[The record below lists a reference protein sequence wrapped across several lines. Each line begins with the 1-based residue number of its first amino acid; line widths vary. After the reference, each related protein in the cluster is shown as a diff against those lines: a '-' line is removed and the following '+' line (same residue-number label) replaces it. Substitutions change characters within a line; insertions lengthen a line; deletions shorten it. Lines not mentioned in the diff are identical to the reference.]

1 MELLIQRAK
10 GFGGSV
16 VLPEGHDPRVM
27 KAAAE
32 IARRGFARVS
42 VLATPAEAQQAC
54 AAAGVLPT
62 GFEVIDPTCP
72 PCFEEL
78 VAAYH
83 RKRAAKG
90 VTEEQARQALKNR
103 LYIGAIMI
111 ETGYASGMVAGSI
124 ASTPDMLRAAF
135 HCVGTAPGIK
145 TASSC
150 FLLRLKTPTIAGEST
165 LLFADCGVNP
175 NPTAEQLAEIAMST
189 AQTHRALIGTPPR
202 VALLSFSTRG
212 SAKHELV
219 DKVAKATQIAKGLA
233 AKFDP
238 EMVVDGEL
246 QTDAA
251 IVPHVAAQ
259 KAPDSPLKGA
269 ANILVFPDLQAGNI
283 SVKLVERLAGAIAL
297 GPILQGLAKPV
308 NDLSRG
314 CSAEDI
320 VGVAAVTMCQA
331 AAMGVPANVKPSGV
345 AAAAPAAACAAGLL
359 SDDEIEAIARRVAQ
373 DLLASPAVARSV
385 RRF

>member
-1 MELLIQRAK
+1 MESLVQRAK
-10 GFGGSV
+10 AYGGSV
-16 VLPEGHDPRVM
+16 VLPEGQDPRVM
-27 KAAAE
+27 QAAAE
-32 IARRGFARVS
+32 IVRLGFARVS

-54 AAAGVLPT
+54 AAAGVIPA
-62 GFEVIDPTCP
+62 GFEIIDPTCP
-72 PCFEEL
+72 PCREEL
-78 VAAYH
+78 VAAYY
-83 RKRAAKG
+83 RKRVAKG
-90 VTEEQARQALKNR
+90 LTEEQARQALKNR
-103 LYIGAIMI
+103 LYVGAIMI

-135 HCVGTAPGIK
+135 HCVGTAPGIQ

-150 FLLRLKTPTIAGEST
+150 FLLRLQTPTPAGEST

-189 AQTHRALIGTPPR
+189 AQTHRALVGTAPR

-219 DKVAKATQIAKGLA
+219 DKVAKATRLAKSLA
-233 AKFDP
+233 TQVDP
-238 EMVVDGEL
+238 EMVIDGEL

-251 IVPHVAAQ
+251 LVPRVAAQ
-259 KAPDSPLKGA
+259 KAPDSPLQGA

-283 SVKLVERLAGAIAL
+283 SVKLVERLAGATAL
-297 GPILQGLAKPV
+297 GPVLQGLAKPV

-314 CSAEDI
+314 CSAQDI

-331 AAMGVPANVKPSGV
+331 AAMGVPADGKAGGSPAS
-345 AAAAPAAACAAGLL
+345 APAACTAGIL

-373 DLLASPAVARSV
+373 DLLAAPAVV
-385 RRF
+385 RTWSRF